1 MIKTQRYQ
9 MMGNFRLEG
18 MKNRIRR
25 YRQNIRKAQI
35 YEIMG
40 NLSYIG
46 RDMEDNVMIQAK
58 DEKRAKI

>member
-1 MIKTQRYQ
+1 